1 MHPHMPYHR
10 GAAELA
16 EAGASLDSHLDTVDE
31 LLTLALQPRKE
42 GLGGVDQYL
51 IQKLAQSRPLDI
63 KSAMARLCR
72 GMQNS
77 IKVLGCLPL
86 SPTVVAAPR
95 WRPFHCSPLLV
106 RPRTKRRRVARHC
119 L

>member
-1 MHPHMPYHR
+1 MPYHR
-10 GAAELA
+10 GAAELE

-77 IKVLGCLPL
+77 IKVPACPCLASL
-86 SPTVVAAPR
+86 VQLHGTVLAFASRSVDTR
-95 WRPFHCSPLLV
+95 RLLFV
-106 RPRTKRRRVARHC
+106 
-119 L
+119 